1 VIVLWVFYLTILRVE
16 LREDVDLQLDEPGIV
31 GSHGEEDGSF
41 VNDWHN
47 IIGLLVLILGNWSC
61 CEKCLVFAAEKLVKR
76 EVILLALGGT
86 VCRCLASCA
95 FIRLVLATDSTFC

>member
-1 VIVLWVFYLTILRVE
+1 VIILWAFYLIIPRVE
-16 LREDVDLQLDEPGIV
+16 LREDVDLQPDQLGID
-31 GSHGEEDGSF
+31 GIHGEEDASF

-61 CEKCLVFAAEKLVKR
+61 CEKCLVFAAEQFVKR

-95 FIRLVLATDSTFC
+95 FIRLVLATDCAFC